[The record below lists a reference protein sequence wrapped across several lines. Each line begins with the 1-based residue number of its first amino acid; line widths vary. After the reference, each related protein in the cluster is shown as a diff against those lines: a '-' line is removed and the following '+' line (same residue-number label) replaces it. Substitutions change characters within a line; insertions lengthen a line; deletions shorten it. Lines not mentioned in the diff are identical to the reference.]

1 MSKEYLVRTIKE
13 ILQNAGVK
21 KAYLFGSF
29 ARNEKKYHD
38 IDIAIKPPRAFSLLD
53 LAHLE
58 NVLESKTKK
67 KIDLGTID
75 SIHPLVKKYAR
86 KDFIVLL

>member
-21 KAYLFGSF
+21 KAYLFDSF

-75 SIHPLVKKYAR
+75 SIHPLVKEYAR